1 MSVGYRKQP
10 IYLFIIN
17 FKRKCYSI
25 VPHMLNTHWVPGAG
39 SGTRE
44 GSCEKKQPRSLA
56 LRQLPINF
64 SGRGQAIKQVI
75 SSRDCVVE
83 GDAGCCRDATDR
95 DVTWAGV
102 LDAWRPGLVPQELPG
117 MFLGLAED
125 LLIIHPDVPESV
137 LEHPRPYKWKFIWG
151 LGEYLIVLLNK

>member
-1 MSVGYRKQP
+1 M
-10 IYLFIIN
+10 
-17 FKRKCYSI
+17 
-25 VPHMLNTHWVPGAG
+25 
-39 SGTRE
+39 
-44 GSCEKKQPRSLA
+44 
-56 LRQLPINF
+56 
-64 SGRGQAIKQVI
+64 I

-117 MFLGLAED
+117 MFLDLAED

-137 LEHPRPYKWKFIWG
+137 LEHPRPYK
-151 LGEYLIVLLNK
+151 